1 MHRTVTALAATAILA
16 LCSATAMA
24 QQTTTPQAPATA
36 QPPATGQPP
45 ATNPNRTAT
54 SGVVPPSG
62 QPNYGQLI
70 SAMNRTRSTTAQ
82 LASLTNLT
90 TNNVK
95 IVKVQTI
102 VTPDNMSAL
111 SAAVAR
117 NQAQLAALRRTLANM
132 RLTATLDNSQI
143 TFAQFLTDNKLD
155 VNRVVAADVT
165 GGNVLV
171 YLQ

>member
-16 LCSATAMA
+16 LCAAPAIA
-24 QQTTTPQAPATA
+24 QETTP
-36 QPPATGQPP
+36 QPP

-70 SAMNRTRSTTAQ
+70 SALNRTQSTTAQ
-82 LASLTNLT
+82 LASMKNLT
-90 TNNVK
+90 TNNIK

-102 VTPDNMSAL
+102 VTPDNMTAL
-111 SAAVAR
+111 NAAVTR
-117 NQAQLAALRRTLANM
+117 NQAQLAALRRTLSNM
-132 RLTATLDNSQI
+132 PLTATLDNSQI

-155 VNRVVAADVT
+155 VNRVVAADVA
-165 GGNVLV
+165 GANVVV